1 MAFSPSRSVSPSLSL
16 PLSLSVSAGVDV
28 TSHQLD
34 AGYESKV
41 DNEVWVHFW
50 NVAYQEVRGRHVGAY
65 LKDANGV
72 IVVFDSTDL
81 KSIQAVDEWRLAIE
95 QHLPTASEG
104 RRPPKSATKD
114 LRPIPMIL
122 VANKADSGKPVMKEA
137 DLDLVLSC
145 SGHIFVRRRGYLALF
160 DFF

>member
-1 MAFSPSRSVSPSLSL
+1 
-16 PLSLSVSAGVDV
+16 VSAGVDV

-122 VANKADSGKPVMKEA
+122 VANKADFFLVHQEVWVSELGPHLRQGGDRGTGGLHLSSG
-137 DLDLVLSC
+137 D
-145 SGHIFVRRRGYLALF
+145 RGGPPLLQKA
-160 DFF
+160 